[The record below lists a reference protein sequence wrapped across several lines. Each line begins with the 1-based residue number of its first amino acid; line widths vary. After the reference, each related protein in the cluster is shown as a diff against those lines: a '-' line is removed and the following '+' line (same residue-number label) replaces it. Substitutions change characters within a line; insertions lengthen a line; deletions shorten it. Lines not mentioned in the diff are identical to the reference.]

1 MDQNVVYRRVRRA
14 DPALVARAAALP
26 VSDLY
31 ETLANRDAALM
42 SPRMRPIVPGLRI
55 AGSAV
60 TAHCPPGDNLM
71 MHRALLHAEAGDVL
85 VVAVGDVKG
94 AQWGDLAAVYAQH
107 KGLAGVIVD
116 GSIRDADA
124 LTALR
129 FPVWATAISPSHPN
143 KQAAGSVNVPVICDG
158 AHVNPGD
165 VICADGDGVLVIPR
179 DQLTA
184 AVEAAERRQ
193 AGEGAIV
200 AAIKAGTS
208 LFELHDMEAAFRAS
222 GVREIDAAWEDQ
234 QKD

>member
-1 MDQNVVYRRVRRA
+1 MHENVVYRRVRRA

-31 ETLANRDAALM
+31 EALPNRDAALM
-42 SPRMRPIVPGLRI
+42 SPRMRPLVPGLRI

-60 TAHCPPGDNLM
+60 TARCPPGDNLM

-85 VVAVGDVKG
+85 VVAVGDARG
-94 AQWGDLAAVYAQH
+94 AQWGDLAAVYARH

-143 KQAAGSVNVPVICDG
+143 KRAAGAVNVPVICDG
-158 AHVNPGD
+158 ARVNPGD
-165 VICADGDGVLVIPR
+165 VICADGDGALVIPR
-179 DQLTA
+179 DQLAA

-193 AGEGAIV
+193 ASEGAII

-208 LFELHDMEAAFRAS
+208 LFKLHDMEDAFRAS
-222 GVREIDAAWEDQ
+222 GVREIDAAWEDREEE
-234 QKD
+234 